1 MYIYKNSNLY
11 HYKCFVFQY
20 VEKDTL
26 SYKNRNTYRL
36 HKVMHILVC
45 VSMWCCLIFE
55 FFNFINGFKKFA
67 EKLSLFKAAVSTLHR
82 IIWMLRYVALHNVGM
97 YLFIKHPGKIQD
109 ELDILYNQKEEDE
122 KKNIT
127 KKIKKYERKTEN
139 LMVLSVICL
148 ILLPL
153 LQKLVPIF
161 IERRLNIDQNWN
173 KVVETIEICIIP
185 YTRIMS
191 MPFFFNFIFLA
202 HIQCVKIKHFTKNL
216 KITNDHEEQA
226 KAIKDYVELHNSVKK
241 TSKDFHT
248 YVIFLLILLLFWG
261 ALGAYSMMEM
271 LQHLPKL
278 SHSPVFSVI
287 VSEFVGNLLTFLLE
301 TLFLYTVPLVI
312 LGKVSN
318 TQKEVLPKILKESCS
333 SKNALDI
340 VNRIEKLQSTD
351 GTGYTILNNSLTEL
365 NSIWLSLLGPIFTV
379 VAGIIINEH
388 F

>member
-1 MYIYKNSNLY
+1 MYNYKKSNLY
-11 HYKCFVFQY
+11 RYKCLVFQY
-20 VEKDTL
+20 VEKDVS
-26 SYKNRNTYRL
+26 SYKNRSILML

-55 FFNFINGFKKFA
+55 FFNFINGFKEFA
-67 EKLSLFKAAVSTLHR
+67 STLSLFKAAVSTLHR
-82 IIWMLRYVALHNVGM
+82 IVWMLRYVVLHNVGM
-97 YLFIKHPGKIQD
+97 YLFAKHPGKIQE
-109 ELDILYNQKEEDE
+109 ELRTLYKQKKEDE
-122 KKNIT
+122 QKNIT
-127 KKIKKYERKTEN
+127 KKIEKYERKTEN

-161 IERRLNIDQNWN
+161 IERSLNIDQNWN

-191 MPFFFNFIFLA
+191 LPFFFNFIFLA
-202 HIQCVKIKHFTKNL
+202 HIQCVKIKYFTKNL
-216 KITNDHEEQA
+216 KITNNHEEHT
-226 KAIKDYVELHNSVKK
+226 KAIKDYVELHNSAKK
-241 TSKDFHT
+241 TSKDFHA
-248 YVIFLLILLLFWG
+248 YVIFLLMLLLFWG

-278 SHSPVFSVI
+278 SHLTVYPVV
-287 VSEFVGNLLTFLLE
+287 VSEFVGSLLTFLLE
-301 TLFLYTVPLVI
+301 TLFLYTVPLVT

-318 TQKEVLPKILKESCS
+318 KQKEVLPKILKGNCS

-340 VNRIEKLQSTD
+340 ANRIEKLQSID
-351 GTGYTILNNSLTEL
+351 GTGYTIFGNSLTQL
-365 NSIWLSLLGPIFTV
+365 NTIWLILLGPIFTV
-379 VAGIIINEH
+379 VAGVIINEH

>member
-1 MYIYKNSNLY
+1 
-11 HYKCFVFQY
+11 
-20 VEKDTL
+20 
-26 SYKNRNTYRL
+26 
-36 HKVMHILVC
+36 MHILVC

-55 FFNFINGFKKFA
+55 FFNFINGFKEFS
-67 EKLSLFKAAVSTLHR
+67 ERLSLFKAAVSTLHR
-82 IIWMLRYVALHNVGM
+82 IVWMLRYVALHNVGM
-97 YLFIKHPGKIQD
+97 YLFNKHPGKIQD

-161 IERRLNIDQNWN
+161 IERSLSIDQNWN

-379 VAGIIINEH
+379 VAGVIINEH